1 MQILMFLRNI
11 PIFRRLNCCFGDGRR
26 RVFALVAPFSFAAP
40 LFFLGCAGVPSEPTP
55 DFSVGTYN
63 DAAPNPLFVQT
74 ADPDYLW
81 NAVVDVVDNYF
92 EIKFETPI
100 RVFERETENGERF
113 TSRA

>member
-40 LFFLGCAGVPSEPTP
+40 LFFLGCAGVPSESTP
-55 DFSVGTYN
+55 PLSVGPYN

-92 EIKFETPI
+92 EIEFETPI